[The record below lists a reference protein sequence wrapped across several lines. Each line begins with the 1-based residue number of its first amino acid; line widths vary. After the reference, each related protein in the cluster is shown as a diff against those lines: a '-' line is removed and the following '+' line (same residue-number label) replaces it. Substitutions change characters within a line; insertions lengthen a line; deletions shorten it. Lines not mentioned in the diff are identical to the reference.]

1 MYGNRFLN
9 KKEFA
14 SHFYRTCW
22 GNQIGEFDY
31 IERDIDH
38 WLNTGLLSQ
47 FKSEGE
53 DGKEEGVFRYWQVYE
68 LETIR
73 RERSVITD
81 KNNPNHRIPFFDKKI
96 GSWYNL
102 RLPFFQL
109 NREKFEILGG
119 YIEALLSA
127 TEVTFQTGK
136 ESALEAMD
144 ARSEHEW
151 LTFVHEL
158 CLQWRDYF
166 DQGQVGIRN
175 HLRDDIDALL
185 DLLEIKFGLTFER
198 LDTAIGQGRYHQ
210 VRHYYD
216 SLLTWVLDGDL
227 YAQQAD
233 ATYILSANRGTSQ
246 NLGIGG
252 GKINEDDYKEIVKYA
267 RHEDQLLLLHAL
279 SWCLNS
285 DNKNLGRGYYYTEAI
300 RTIREIAISIES
312 MIDQFAE
319 CHGISLAGKTSLFKK
334 ACFVFG
340 QRDRQEHWWHDC
352 QTEFEA
358 LMEIEKLQDS
368 KAYLDHLSQLNYRV
382 NSIGQAVG
390 LTCAIRNRVTHSAR
404 YSRETFM
411 AAFTLLQDSAI
422 VTLYTIWFWAKER
435 GITTLFS
442 EKHKHPT
449 R

>member
-14 SHFYRTCW
+14 NHFYRTCW

-73 RERSVITD
+73 RENAVILD
-81 KNNPNHRIPFFDKKI
+81 KTNFNHHIPFFDRRIGTWYNLRIPFF
-96 GSWYNL
+96 
-102 RLPFFQL
+102 QQ
-109 NREKFEILGG
+109 NRGKFEILGV
-119 YIEALLSA
+119 YVEALLSA
-127 TEVTFQTGK
+127 NDESYQVGK
-136 ESALEAMD
+136 SSALEAMERESD
-144 ARSEHEW
+144 QEW
-151 LTFVHEL
+151 RNFLHGL
-158 CLQWRDYF
+158 CLRWRDYF
-166 DQGQVGIRN
+166 EQQQIGIRN

-185 DLLEIKFGLTFER
+185 DLLTLKFGVSFET
-198 LDTAIGQGRYHQ
+198 LDSEIGKGRQYP

-233 ATYILSANRGTSQ
+233 ATLILSANRGTSQ

-252 GKINEDDYKEIVKYA
+252 GKINEDDYKEIIKYA

-285 DNKNLGRGYYYTEAI
+285 DNKNLGRGYYYIEAI
-300 RTIREIAISIES
+300 RTIRELTISIEG
-312 MIDQFAE
+312 MLDQFAE
-319 CHGISLAGKTSLFKK
+319 LDGISLYGQSGLYQK

-340 QRDRQEHWWHDC
+340 KKDRQELWWPDC
-352 QTEFEA
+352 QKEFQE
-358 LMEIEKLQDS
+358 LMDIEKLQDPN
-368 KAYLDHLSQLNYRV
+368 AYFEHLSQMEYRV
-382 NSIGQAVG
+382 KSIGQAVA

-404 YSRETFM
+404 YSRETFK

-435 GITTLFS
+435 GITSLFA